1 MAGHHQEEGPSTS
14 TAQLDTV
21 RLSVNTDHVKW
32 SDHVKY
38 HVKSVCRTV
47 GIKCRPYV
55 SQLTGKGVVQSAPP
69 ENNTKDRKINGVHR
83 LEDSNDLEILLL
95 ERQLR

>member
-47 GIKCRPYV
+47 GIKSRPCFPV
-55 SQLTGKGVVQSAPP
+55 TGKGVVQSAPP
-69 ENNTKDRKINGVHR
+69 ENNTKNRKGNGVHR
-83 LEDSNDLEILLL
+83 SEDLKK
-95 ERQLR
+95 RP

>member
-32 SDHVKY
+32 SDHVKWYDHVKY

-47 GIKCRPYV
+47 GIKSRPYV
-55 SQLTGKGVVQSAPP
+55 SQLPVK
-69 ENNTKDRKINGVHR
+69 ELYRVH
-83 LEDSNDLEILLL
+83 LLKTIQKT
-95 ERQLR
+95 EK

>member
-1 MAGHHQEEGPSTS
+1 MAGRHQEEGPSTS

-21 RLSVNTDHVKW
+21 RLSVNT
-32 SDHVKY
+32 DHVKY

-55 SQLTGKGVVQSAPP
+55 SQLTGKGVVPGAPP
-69 ENNTKDRKINGVHR
+69 ENNTKNIKINGVHR
-83 LEDSNDLEILLL
+83 LEDLKK
-95 ERQLR
+95 RP

>member
-47 GIKCRPYV
+47 GIKSRPYV
-55 SQLTGKGVVQSAPP
+55 SQLPVKELYRVHLLKTIQKTEKEMVYI
-69 ENNTKDRKINGVHR
+69 DRKI
-83 LEDSNDLEILLL
+83 
-95 ERQLR
+95 